1 MVCLELHVIE
11 RAMYLLQ
18 TICMHCSLDINLHQE
33 RLLNQVIR
41 EVYSYLHLHIQ
52 IVFEFENYMYVHVC
66 MHVSVIAKK

>member
-11 RAMYLLQ
+11 RAMY
-18 TICMHCSLDINLHQE
+18 I
-33 RLLNQVIR
+33 
-41 EVYSYLHLHIQ
+41 IQ